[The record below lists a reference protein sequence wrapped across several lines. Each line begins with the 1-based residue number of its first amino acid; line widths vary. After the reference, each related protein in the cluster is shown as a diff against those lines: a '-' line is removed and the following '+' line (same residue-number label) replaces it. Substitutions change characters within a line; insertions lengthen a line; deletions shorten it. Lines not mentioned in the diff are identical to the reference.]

1 MWYNRE
7 IYISQIQLD
16 VHIYLNRE
24 VVPVTDLSSLET
36 AKVVQATVATVIG
49 ATIPF
54 GLMNA
59 PCDDKSVVQNWDYH
73 MYIIPSSKGV
83 DKALIWYLFVVCWGT
98 IKIYKY
104 DLEYYWPNS
113 SVECIAAAKTLTITV
128 VSETEW

>member
-36 AKVVQATVATVIG
+36 AKVVQATVETVIG

-59 PCDDKSVVQNWDYH
+59 PCDHKSVVQNWNYH
-73 MYIIPSSKGV
+73 MYIIPS
-83 DKALIWYLFVVCWGT
+83 
-98 IKIYKY
+98 
-104 DLEYYWPNS
+104 
-113 SVECIAAAKTLTITV
+113 
-128 VSETEW
+128 